1 MNKLPKGFPT
11 GQKNQF
17 TQHVNVD
24 SLPPV
29 VCANCGWGIFAEA
42 RMIKRISAMQS
53 KVGKPQPLIMQVLLC
68 TRCNA
73 MFNSENMLTVDEFD
87 KLKKAAS

>member
-1 MNKLPKGFPT
+1 MSKIPKNWQPNT
-11 GQKNQF
+11 SQQF
-17 TQHVNVD
+17 TQHVNID

-29 VCANCGWGIFAEA
+29 VCTNCGWGIFAEA